1 MYKYLSLFLVSIT
14 LLTLSINVSATDS
27 ITVEWAPFLKTSGV
41 SDQKLI
47 KAADLVNKYFLINQ
61 NGFIKRELVKKND
74 NEYAD
79 IIHWKTIDDAITAG
93 NLVSKCVQ
101 CGEYFK
107 LMDMEASSKA
117 GAGFSHYEIIKT
129 W

>member
-1 MYKYLSLFLVSIT
+1 MHKNLSSFILGIT
-14 LLTLSINVSATDS
+14 LLLSAINASAEDS
-27 ITVEWAPFLKTSGV
+27 ITVEWAPFIKASGV
-41 SDQKLI
+41 SDQELI
-47 KAADLVNKYFLINQ
+47 KAANLVNTLFLASKK
-61 NGFIKRELVKKND
+61 GFIKRELVKKSD
-74 NEYAD
+74 SEYAD
-79 IIHWKTIDDAITAG
+79 IIHWQTKDNAITAG
-93 NLVSKCVQ
+93 NAVGDCVQ